1 MCACGVPSRVQQ
13 IHGFMALASSISS
26 NHQRPKAP
34 DAARLASLTCGQRGQ
49 SQTSHHRPRRCA
61 RAWHFSA
68 SRPLSVQVPFHSTP
82 ESDGPLSPLLFLSRS
97 STRERSSRDAVRPL
111 QRPISHRRTAYAY
124 EEHMHLLLLRRTH
137 PHACIASRPATSSF
151 KRGTPAHRPYCL
163 LDRPCS
169 CAATSSQASL
179 RRSPSHGQPS
189 PQAVRES

>member
-97 STRERSSRDAVRPL
+97 STRERSSRDTVRPL

-124 EEHMHLLLLRRTH
+124 EEHMHLLLAQDASPCMHCQSTSHLFLQEGHPSSPALLSPRPTMQLR
-137 PHACIASRPATSSF
+137 CYFFSSF
-151 KRGTPAHRPYCL
+151 SPA
-163 LDRPCS
+163 
-169 CAATSSQASL
+169 
-179 RRSPSHGQPS
+179 
-189 PQAVRES
+189 